1 MRTLTILFLTI
12 SLSSCGSWEILP
24 GLCYTDK
31 EGTTL
36 CPPEIEELP
45 PQEPIEC
52 STIPCSTEPMCESSN
67 IIEETWEACI
77 MVA

>member
-1 MRTLTILFLTI
+1 MRILTILFLTI
-12 SLSSCGSWEILP
+12 SLSACGSWEVLP
-24 GLCYTDK
+24 GLCYNDK

-36 CPPEIEELP
+36 CPPEIEKLP

-52 STIPCSTEPMCESSN
+52 STIPCSTEPMCEPISN
-67 IIEETWEACI
+67 IEETWEACI